1 MSAWLAKGRAL
12 FFGRFANG
20 ALSLIMLTLFAAVL
34 LPVFRW
40 AVFDS
45 VVAGAPQLC
54 RASGGACWAFV
65 AEKYRLILFGRYPY
79 DEQWRPLVGM
89 ALLAAIILAS
99 CRPRLWS
106 RRLLVAQ
113 ALTLA
118 AIATLMWGG
127 VFGLA
132 YVEDARWGG
141 LPLTLL
147 IAVIGIAGAFPLAV
161 LLALARRSQVP
172 LTHAL
177 ATAFIEFIRGV
188 PLVSVLFM
196 ASFMLPLFLPR
207 GVSIDQLLRALIAIM
222 LFSASYLAEA
232 IRGGL
237 QALPAGQEEAA
248 VALGLSYAQ
257 RVRLVILP
265 QALRLVIP
273 AIVNIFIGV
282 LKDTSLVAI
291 VGLMDLL
298 LATKQALG
306 DPLWRDYSLEAYLF
320 IAAIYFTICLLMS
333 RYSQHLERRLRPGH

>member
-1 MSAWLAKGRAL
+1 VSAALARARHL
-12 FFGRFANG
+12 FFGSIANTV
-20 ALSLIMLTLFAAVL
+20 LSLVMLALLAAIIV
-34 LPVFRW
+34 PVFRW
-40 AVFDS
+40 AVIDS
-45 VVAGAPQLC
+45 VVDGTPQLC

-79 DEQWRPLVGM
+79 AEQWRPLLAM

-99 CRPRLWS
+99 CQPRLWS
-106 RRLLVAQ
+106 RRLVGAQ
-113 ALTLA
+113 AFTLF
-118 AIATLMWGG
+118 AIAVLMWGG
-127 VFGLA
+127 VGGLTF
-132 YVEDARWGG
+132 VEDTRWGG

-147 IAVIGIAGAFPLAV
+147 LAVLGIAGAFPLAIV
-161 LLALARRSQVP
+161 LALARRSHAP
-172 LTHAL
+172 LPRAL

-196 ASFMLPLFLPR
+196 ASFMFPLFLPR

-248 VALGLSYAQ
+248 IALGLPY
-257 RVRLVILP
+257 RLRIWFVVLP
-265 QALRLVIP
+265 QALRAVIP
-273 AIVNIFIGV
+273 AIVNIFIGI

-298 LATKQALG
+298 LSTKQALG
-306 DPLWRDYSLEAYLF
+306 DPLWRDFSLEAYLF
-320 IAAIYFTICLLMS
+320 IAAIYFAICLFMS
-333 RYSQHLERRLRPGH
+333 RYSQHLERRLRVTR

>member
-1 MSAWLAKGRAL
+1 LLTRGRAL
-12 FFGRFANG
+12 FFGSFANG
-20 ALSLIMLTLFAAVL
+20 ALSLAMLALFAAVL
-34 LPVFRW
+34 LPVLRW

-45 VVAGAPQLC
+45 VVAGAPELC

-65 AEKYRLILFGRYPY
+65 TEKYRLILFGRYPY
-79 DEQWRPLVGM
+79 DEQWRPLAAM

-99 CRPRLWS
+99 CQPRLWS
-106 RRLLVAQ
+106 RGLLVAQ

-147 IAVIGIAGAFPLAV
+147 IAVIGIAGAFPLAI
-161 LLALARRSQVP
+161 LLALARRSQIP

-306 DPLWRDYSLEAYLF
+306 DPLWRDYSLEAYVF